1 MSASTETLVKLRGLT
16 AEARSKGNVTV
27 PTLTQR
33 KYKSQH
39 SYNIRMNKINALS
52 GVAFGGNYS
61 FVVPA
66 FQQVVGEMF
75 IEMTLPALTTGTYR
89 KYPLLHVVDLISYR
103 SGQKFYEFCPRKDL
117 PILLNR
123 IKDKQM
129 KDQILDIFKDK
140 SGAASNATNTYILP
154 LVTPMSIFH
163 TDRLSEPI
171 RHGNRNGG
179 LWDAGKLADNLHVE
193 IQFASGVES
202 CSEAPVVAGGANLGN
217 VTLRWEEVVAT
228 PAVIS
233 AIKRDLPSYYCC
245 EEFTRLEDQVVSDS
259 ATTVYKVASLVS
271 RAGTTGFYLRARP
284 VAADTT
290 TLNCMAGNEHLKS
303 LVVRCDGR
311 DIYSTDERSDDQRKL
326 QKILAGD
333 PGATGEPK
341 FAHFSFGNTH
351 QNFDAATVGGLLKNG
366 ACNELD
372 LEIQSETSDDRL
384 DICAVHLRSF
394 VFADRTVKVSNAY

>member
-129 KDQILDIFKDK
+129 K
-140 SGAASNATNTYILP
+140 G
-154 LVTPMSIFH
+154 LV
-163 TDRLSEPI
+163 
-171 RHGNRNGG
+171 
-179 LWDAGKLADNLHVE
+179 
-193 IQFASGVES
+193 
-202 CSEAPVVAGGANLGN
+202 
-217 VTLRWEEVVAT
+217 
-228 PAVIS
+228 
-233 AIKRDLPSYYCC
+233 
-245 EEFTRLEDQVVSDS
+245 
-259 ATTVYKVASLVS
+259 
-271 RAGTTGFYLRARP
+271 
-284 VAADTT
+284 
-290 TLNCMAGNEHLKS
+290 
-303 LVVRCDGR
+303 
-311 DIYSTDERSDDQRKL
+311 QR
-326 QKILAGD
+326 
-333 PGATGEPK
+333 
-341 FAHFSFGNTH
+341 
-351 QNFDAATVGGLLKNG
+351 
-366 ACNELD
+366 
-372 LEIQSETSDDRL
+372 
-384 DICAVHLRSF
+384 
-394 VFADRTVKVSNAY
+394 